1 MMFGIASPA
10 AREALKFQK
19 CTSYNI
25 VVARAPVL
33 ARNSSKLAIK
43 TNIHGAHS
51 ITRHTVVGLF
61 QTTATCFYV
70 IEQGRE
76 TTLCVGSKVTEER
89 LLSLS
94 SPNTCM
100 LAEQHAT
107 EQHASLVAALCC
119 LLTYVY

>member
-19 CTSYNI
+19 FTSYNI
-25 VVARAPVL
+25 VVARSPVL
-33 ARNSSKLAIK
+33 ACNSSKLAIK
-43 TNIHGAHS
+43 TKFHGAHS
-51 ITRHTVVGLF
+51 ITKHTVVGLF
-61 QTTATCFYV
+61 QTTSTCFYV

-76 TTLCVGSKVTEER
+76 TTLCVGSKVTHER

-100 LAEQHAT
+100 LAEQHAG
-107 EQHASLVAALCC
+107 
-119 LLTYVY
+119 